1 MYEQFSFTQSASCGK
16 SGIKAGIEGALSG
29 FANIV
34 GAGALVSGIPGMH
47 DTENAQAALQEAQK
61 NLSDVTA
68 KWQAAIT
75 NEKFKILQDESDL
88 LQKMIQANQNQ
99 QAVIDET
106 LNEKVQTNS
115 LMITMLTILVVF
127 LIIYDLI

>member
-1 MYEQFSFTQSASCGK
+1 MGS
-16 SGIKAGIEGALSG
+16 
-29 FANIV
+29 
-34 GAGALVSGIPGMH
+34 LVSAIPGMH
-47 DTENAQAALQEAQK
+47 DSQDAQQALQQAQQD
-61 NLSDVTA
+61 LSTIT
-68 KWQAAIT
+68 KEWQDAIAQ
-75 NEKFKILQDESDL
+75 EKFKILQDEEDL
-88 LQKMIQANQNQ
+88 LQGMIKANQNQ